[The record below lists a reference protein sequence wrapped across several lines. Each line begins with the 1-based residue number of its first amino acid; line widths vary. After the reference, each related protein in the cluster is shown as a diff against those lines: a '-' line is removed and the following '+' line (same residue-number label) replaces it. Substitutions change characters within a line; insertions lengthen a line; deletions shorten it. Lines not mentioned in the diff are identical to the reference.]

1 MNRNFARE
9 TATEALLVTIA
20 LLIALAVGSVLILI
34 YGRSPAQ
41 VYALMLSR
49 TWGNTYGLGQ
59 VLFRATP
66 LVFTGLSVAL
76 AFRAGLFNI
85 GAEGQL
91 LVGSFATAVVGAAMG
106 KAPGPLVIL
115 VALLAGAAAG
125 GALGALPGWLKARF
139 GAHEVINTIMLNF
152 IAQAMVLWVGRVA
165 FFEHE
170 TVHTKAVAPAA
181 HLPGLGLADS
191 SASWAFPLAVLVAA
205 AVWWLIFRT
214 RTGFE
219 LRALGKSTPAA
230 ESGGVSVAGRM
241 VGVMALAG
249 ALAGL
254 SGAGTVLGY
263 KGYFEE
269 GLGSGA
275 GFMGIAV
282 ALLGQSTPVGVVLA
296 ALLFGTLAQGGLA
309 ANALVPKELVEV
321 LQAVIILAVAASS
334 VELRKVITQAREA

>member
-1 MNRNFARE
+1 MKRAAGEAGRE
-9 TATEALLVTIA
+9 AIVIVIA
-20 LLIALAVGSVLILI
+20 LLIALAVGSLLILL

-66 LVFTGLSVAL
+66 LVFTGLGVAL

-91 LVGSFATAVVGAAMG
+91 LVGSFATAVVGAALPG
-106 KAPGPLVIL
+106 WIPAPFAVAF
-115 VALLAGAAAG
+115 ALLGGAAAG
-125 GALGALPGWLKARF
+125 GALGAIPGYLKARF

-152 IAQAMVLWVGRVA
+152 IATAMVLWIGREAA
-165 FFEHE
+165 FEPE
-170 TVHTKAVAPAA
+170 TVHTRAIVPAA
-181 HLPGLGLADS
+181 RLPALGLADS
-191 SASWAFPLAVLVAA
+191 SASWAFVLALVVAA
-205 AVWWLIFRT
+205 GVWWLITRT
-214 RTGFE
+214 RQGFE
-219 LRALGKSTPAA
+219 LRALGLNPHAA
-230 ESGGVSVAGRM
+230 EAGGVSILGRT
-241 VGVMALAG
+241 VGVMALSG

-254 SGAGTVLGY
+254 AGSGTVLGY

-282 ALLGQSTPVGVVLA
+282 ALLGRSSPTGVVLA
-296 ALLFGTLAQGGLA
+296 ALLFGTLSQGGLA

-321 LQAVIILAVAASS
+321 LQAVIILSVAASS
-334 VELRKVITQAREA
+334 AELRRIMDEARA